1 MLFILNILKIKP
13 VVKKI
18 QNYRNKRIQD
28 VRKMDGDR
36 LQQLIMKYQAFGNRS
51 QGRSLQRLLEC

>member
-1 MLFILNILKIKP
+1 MLFVLNIPKINP

-18 QNYRNKRIQD
+18 QNNRNKWIQD

-36 LQQLIMKYQAFGNRS
+36 LPELIMKYQAFGNRS
-51 QGRSLQRLLEC
+51 QGQPLQRLLEC

>member
-1 MLFILNILKIKP
+1 MLFILNILKIKT

-36 LQQLIMKYQAFGNRS
+36 LPQLIMTYQAFGNRS
-51 QGRSLQRLLEC
+51 QG